1 MKTRQ
6 EMIYDFMLA
15 LSPCA
20 YTWQEDLLNMNG
32 EVTPSDVI
40 DLMYEYA
47 TTMADRYLESL
58 Q

>member
-1 MKTRQ
+1 MKTRA
-6 EMIYDFMLA
+6 EMVYDFMAALA
-15 LSPCA
+15 PCA
-20 YTWQEDLLNMNG
+20 HAWQEELLEMHG
-32 EVTPSDVI
+32 EVTPLDVI